1 MPPTNPL
8 TTEFFGEFLK
18 WKSCDPFL
26 HHTQCI
32 IGQLSCKLKDNKI
45 PLEVDRNKTAVTIA
59 NLWER
64 WFLHLEK
71 EFPNISFF
79 IELQEFAKRDLFAF
93 GIPENQELIW
103 KEIPIIL
110 ENIKFL
116 FKPLIASYLTSIFLK
131 TSSLLLGIRI
141 IQLSSHRRINSYN
154 NLRKAR
160 IFSYFLVRRGRKLC
174 CFCLQFR
181 KNSSKINKT
190 SLHP

>member
-116 FKPLIASYLTSIFLK
+116 IQTIDCFLFNQHFPEDIISTVRYKNYPIIIASANKFL
-131 TSSLLLGIRI
+131 
-141 IQLSSHRRINSYN
+141 Q
-154 NLRKAR
+154 
-160 IFSYFLVRRGRKLC
+160 
-174 CFCLQFR
+174 QFTE
-181 KNSSKINKT
+181 S
-190 SLHP
+190 